1 MKLLSKPEELVL
13 LAIWRLKE
21 NAYCVPI
28 REQIIQITGKKWSFG
43 SIYIPLN
50 RLEEKGLINSILG
63 ESTNERGGRAKRYYT
78 LTEKGKVKLQ
88 EARELEHKMW
98 HGIPDAI

>member
-1 MKLLSKPEELVL
+1 MKLLSRPEELVL

-28 REQIIQITGKKWSFG
+28 REQIIKITGKKWSFG

-50 RLEEKGLINSILG
+50 RLEEKGLISSFLG
-63 ESTNERGGRAKRYYT
+63 EPTNERGGRAKRYYF
-78 LTEKGKVKLQ
+78 LTETGKEELQ
-88 EARELEHKMW
+88 EVRALQQKMW
-98 HGIPDAI
+98 DGIPDSI